1 MARKHPTKL
10 PKPDLELRTTPLL
23 SLRRARPQTSI
34 LTRGLENNLN
44 GRRSM
49 PPANLPAIK
58 PKLGLRKRRFDKDD
72 ETLKEMARRH
82 LSYEVKMLRELAD
95 ALRGNGVGPRTMRNA
110 LLESFLIHYRNLY
123 DFFYPDFPG
132 RKRLPHDICA
142 LDYLQNQ
149 KRWRKKRPDADPK
162 LLENRERVNV
172 LLAHLTLRRLRY
184 NTRSWHDKKM
194 AGLIEEL
201 LQEFLRELPGE
212 RRAWFRTVMAK
223 KPVPSTDIH
232 R

>member
-10 PKPDLELRTTPLL
+10 PKLDLELRTAPLL
-23 SLRRARPQTSI
+23 SLRRARPQASI
-34 LTRGLENNLN
+34 LTPGLENNLN
-44 GRRSM
+44 GRRSR
-49 PPANLPAIK
+49 PPADLPSIGPK
-58 PKLGLRKRRFDKDD
+58 PPLRKRRFDKDD
-72 ETLKEMARRH
+72 ETLREMARRH

-95 ALRGNGVGPRTMRNA
+95 GLRGHGVGPRTMRNA
-110 LLESFLIHYRNLY
+110 LLESFLIHYRNLH

-142 LDYLQNQ
+142 VDYLQNQ

-172 LLAHLTLRRLRY
+172 LLAHLTLRRLKY

-194 AGLIEEL
+194 ASLIEEL

-212 RRAWFRTVMAK
+212 RRAWFRAVMAK
-223 KPVPSTDIH
+223 KTSPASPP
-232 R
+232 